1 MDARVPHQE
10 RAGRHRDFLQLRFRG
25 DADMRKYLHINLND
39 RSIETEEWEGTAVV
53 CAGRHLIAKTLLA
66 RGIAKV
72 DPLSPENP
80 LIFSAGPFA
89 GTNFSNANRLS
100 VGCRSPLTGGIK
112 EANSGGTFA
121 FALGQLEIAGFT
133 LNGASDDW
141 VVIRIPK
148 EGDITFESAEPYLGK
163 GNMECAEMLFAK
175 YGDKV
180 SLGICSPV
188 GEYLGLIAGI
198 SFTDPDGR
206 PTRISARGGVGA
218 VMGSKKVKAI
228 VVDKDK
234 MPRFHDRKKLMGS
247 VREYGKMLGAD
258 KAIEA
263 FGNLGTAMVGDFTN
277 TIGGIPT
284 RNFSSGRMV
293 DSSEGPFKLGGEFI
307 REQNLARG
315 GETTHACM
323 PGCMI
328 KCSNVYADEDGN
340 EMVSPLEYETLGLM
354 GTNCGLGDPDDVA
367 RLNHIA
373 NDLGIDTIE
382 VGATLGMLMEIGQ
395 AEFGDH
401 EFMAKALDDIRLGNE
416 RGRLLA
422 QGTARV
428 GEHYNAKRI
437 PVIKKQGISAYDPRV
452 IEVTGISMMVT
463 AQGAD
468 HTTGNAPTFACEGKS
483 TEELTKASLDMQ
495 ILCAAADSLGIC
507 LFGRSVTNENTNFII
522 NAIND
527 AHGLDLDASFYEDL
541 GADALKM
548 EWEFNKQAGFTEEDD
563 ELPSFFN
570 DEPLEPTGKTGRHR
584 SAEVNQLIR
593 NMMEQGAD

>member
-1 MDARVPHQE
+1 
-10 RAGRHRDFLQLRFRG
+10 
-25 DADMRKYLHINLND
+25 MRKYLHIDLKKRTVKTD
-39 RSIETEEWEGTAVV
+39 ELDGAAVV
-53 CAGRHLIAKTLLA
+53 CAGRHFIAKTLLA

-72 DPLSPENP
+72 DPLSPQNP

-100 VGCRSPLTGGIK
+100 VGCRSPLTGGVK
-112 EANSGGTFA
+112 EANAGGTFA

-133 LNGASDDW
+133 LDGASDDW

-148 EGDITFESAEPYLGK
+148 EGDITFEDATPYLGK

-180 SLGICSPV
+180 SLGICSPI

-198 SFTDPDGR
+198 SFTDTDGR

-247 VREYGKMLGAD
+247 VREYGRMLSVD

-263 FGNLGTAMVGDFTN
+263 FANLGTAMVGDFTN

-284 RNFSSGRMV
+284 RNFSSGRLV
-293 DSSEGPFKLGGEFI
+293 ESSEGPFKLGGEYI
-307 REQNLARG
+307 RERNLSRG

-328 KCSNVYADEDGN
+328 KCSNVYVDKDGK

-354 GTNCGLGDPDDVA
+354 GTNCGLTDPDDVA

-382 VGATLGMLMEIGQ
+382 VGATLGMLMDIGQ
-395 AEFGDH
+395 GKFGDH
-401 EFMAKALDDIRLGNE
+401 VFMAKALEDIRLGNE
-416 RGRLLA
+416 RGRILA

-428 GEHYNAKRI
+428 GAHYKAKRI

-483 TEELTKASLDMQ
+483 TKELTEASLNMQ

-507 LFGRSVTNENTNFII
+507 LFGRSVTNENTNFIVQ
-522 NAIND
+522 ALND
-527 AHGLDLDASFYEDL
+527 AHGMNLPDSFYRDL
-541 GADALKM
+541 GADTLRM
-548 EWEFNKQAGFTEEDD
+548 EWEFNKQAGFTEADD
-563 ELPSFFN
+563 ELPSFFY
-570 DEPLEPTGKTGRHR
+570 DEPLDPTGKTGRHHSR
-584 SAEVNQLIR
+584 QVNELIR
-593 NMMEQGAD
+593 GMMAAQGAV